1 MQVCYFVLQWSIA
14 GIACFQIRKFGQWVR
29 YENETTLSV
38 SKRKV
43 NQVASSQMV
52 RAAAVQGFIIQH
64 TYYMVLIIVKKIQF
78 QINMDKQSV
87 IDEFDLDLYLWV
99 VANVFV
105 VVTFINFSFFPL
117 FTVFNTFSG
126 QLPLLRSS

>member
-1 MQVCYFVLQWSIA
+1 
-14 GIACFQIRKFGQWVR
+14 
-29 YENETTLSV
+29 
-38 SKRKV
+38 
-43 NQVASSQMV
+43 MV

-87 IDEFDLDLYLWV
+87 NDEFDLDLYLCV

-105 VVTFINFSFFPL
+105 VVTFIYFSFFPL